1 MQNKNMKITHKQKV
15 KLARKLLSNKER
27 RANCPIF
34 SSENWGDRVW
44 GKSEKQRKQ
53 GEKREKNRHEDF
65 VSTKM

>member
-1 MQNKNMKITHKQKV
+1 MKITHKQKV

-34 SSENWGDRVW
+34 LSDNWNDRQW

-53 GEKREKNRHEDF
+53 GEKREKNRQEDS
-65 VSTKM
+65 VSAKM